1 MKRIFSTIA
10 IIAAS
15 FTYAQEI
22 AFDKLY
28 SNSDAANYSIGH
40 YPVSGDDGLKIRW
53 YGGIRLETQSGTGIQ
68 IMKDG
73 NVGVG
78 TTDPQS
84 HLEVAN
90 VNGGK
95 ITISTKGSSASS
107 ANPKYPTLEFAGYLN
122 SPKARI
128 TATEET
134 GNKYGSKFAI
144 LVNDNTSATN
154 LVERLSILQDGN
166 IGIGNTNPTQRLDV
180 SGNILAGASSSTE
193 GINAFAIRYEDG
205 SLSNWGALRSSASTY
220 MSFGV
225 KANGSNLGWL
235 SSNGTLNWVKT
246 AVTLDNE
253 GFKFMASPAQQVAM
267 NSPVTMNELLK
278 ISPSGNASLLGKLE
292 AKEIKITH
300 TPTADFVFESTYDL
314 PKLEEVEK
322 HIKEKKHLPEIASAK
337 TMEKEGVNIG
347 SFQIQL
353 LQKVEELTLYSID
366 QNKQLKQ
373 LKSQNESQQQRI
385 EQLEREN
392 AALKNLQL
400 EVEQLKKAFLSLQ
413 PSH

>member
-1 MKRIFSTIA
+1 MKKTCLTIA
-10 IIAAS
+10 LLLAS
-15 FTYAQEI
+15 IMYAQEI

-40 YPVSGDDGLKIRW
+40 YATPNSDGLKINW
-53 YGGIRLETQSGTGIQ
+53 YGGIRMATAAGT
-68 IMKDG
+68 
-73 NVGVG
+73 V
-78 TTDPQS
+78 
-84 HLEVAN
+84 
-90 VNGGK
+90 
-95 ITISTKGSSASS
+95 
-107 ANPKYPTLEFAGYLN
+107 
-122 SPKARI
+122 
-128 TATEET
+128 
-134 GNKYGSKFAI
+134 
-144 LVNDNTSATN
+144 
-154 LVERLSILQDGN
+154 LQVSRDGN
-166 IGIGNTNPTQRLDV
+166 IGIGTSAPVERLDV
-180 SGNILAGASSSTE
+180 SGNIITGASNSTE

-225 KANGSNLGWL
+225 KANPSNLGWL
-235 SSNGTLNWVKT
+235 SSNGTLNFVKA

-253 GFKFMASPAQQVAM
+253 GFKFIASPAQQTPL
-267 NSPVTMNELLK
+267 NSPVNMNELLK
-278 ISPSGNASLLGKLE
+278 ISTNGNASLIGKLE

-300 TPTADFVFESTYDL
+300 TPTADFVFETTYDL

-373 LKSQNESQQQRI
+373 LKSQNENQQQRI
-385 EQLEREN
+385 EQLEAEN
-392 AALKNLQL
+392 TELKKLHQ
-400 EVEQLKKAFLSLQ
+400 EVEQLKKQFLTFKST
-413 PSH
+413 H

>member
-1 MKRIFSTIA
+1 MKKTCLTIA
-10 IIAAS
+10 LLLAS
-15 FTYAQEI
+15 ITYAQEI
-22 AFDKLY
+22 AFDKLF

-40 YPVSGDDGLKIRW
+40 YPVSGTDGLKIRW
-53 YGGIRLETQSGTGIQ
+53 YGGIRLETESGTGIQ

-73 NVGVG
+73 NVGIG
-78 TTDPQS
+78 TNDPQS

-107 ANPKYPTLEFAGYLN
+107 ANPKYPTLEFAGYQN
-122 SPKARI
+122 SLKARI

-134 GNKYGSKFAI
+134 GNKYGSKFSI
-144 LVNDNTSATN
+144 LVNDNTGATN
-154 LVERLSILQDGN
+154 LVERLSIIQDGKV
-166 IGIGNTNPTQRLDV
+166 GIGTSAPVERLDV
-180 SGNILAGASSSTE
+180 SGNIITGASSSTE

-225 KANGSNLGWL
+225 KANPSNLGWL
-235 SSNGTLNWVKT
+235 SSNGTLNFVKA

-253 GFKFMASPAQQVAM
+253 GFKFIASPAQQIPL
-267 NSPVTMNELLK
+267 NSPVNMTELLK
-278 ISPSGNASLLGKLE
+278 ISTNGNASLIGKLE

-373 LKSQNESQQQRI
+373 LKSQNENQQQRI
-385 EQLEREN
+385 EQLEAEN
-392 AALKNLQL
+392 TELKQL
-400 EVEQLKKAFLSLQ
+400 HQEVEQLKKQFLTLKST
-413 PSH
+413 H